1 MPRRPQFL
9 IIGAAR
15 SGTTALY
22 QHLVT
27 HPGLFLTTPKEPHY
41 FALAGTRPAFTG
53 PGDRQTINRLAVPDR
68 EAYQALYR
76 PARLDQVAGEASVST
91 MYYPDAVARV
101 REEAP
106 DARLLCVL
114 RDPADRAFS
123 AYGFMRTR
131 GFEPCASFEEALADE
146 PRRLRIAEAGRRFA
160 AGRFTRERH
169 GAAALAIL
177 DEVAG

>member
-53 PGDRQTINRLAVPDR
+53 PGDRQTISPREQVLVLPHTVDPDPHRSGEPRNRFLSQLVSNPHPPEEALSPLIPPRLRRRLRRAVVRRNIVPSS
-68 EAYQALYR
+68 Y
-76 PARLDQVAGEASVST
+76 
-91 MYYPDAVARV
+91 
-101 REEAP
+101 REETRRELVTSFRT
-106 DARLLCVL
+106 DVHLLEQL
-114 RDPADRAFS
+114 TGLDLHAWRDPARPRS
-123 AYGFMRTR
+123 SRT
-131 GFEPCASFEEALADE
+131 
-146 PRRLRIAEAGRRFA
+146 
-160 AGRFTRERH
+160 
-169 GAAALAIL
+169 
-177 DEVAG
+177 